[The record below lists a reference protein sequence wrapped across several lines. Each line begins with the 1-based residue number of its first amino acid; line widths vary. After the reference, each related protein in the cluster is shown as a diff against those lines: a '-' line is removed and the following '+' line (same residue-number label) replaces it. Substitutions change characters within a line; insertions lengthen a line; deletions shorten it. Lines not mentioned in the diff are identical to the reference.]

1 MSPSWTFACGLLL
14 LILFGFYFFT
24 DSDRVKRILG
34 SALTVILVSLCLAA
48 AYPPFD
54 VKDANGKVVQV
65 GKIPLGLDLQGGTSF
80 LIRLVAEPDEKG
92 EIKEITS
99 TMVDQA
105 VEVIRKRIDQLG
117 TSEPVITPSG
127 EDRILVQIPGLD
139 TAKLEDTRKHLKQV
153 AKLEFKMVHPRGE
166 AILAGDVPP
175 DPAYTKQIYKDV
187 RNGKEITEQL
197 LIKKRADIPG
207 DMVSGAFATYDQEG
221 WGVNIRFTSRG
232 SEVFGELTAAN
243 IGNRFAI
250 VLDGVVQS
258 APVIRSAIYG
268 GTASITG
275 SFSEEQARSLA
286 SVLENPLATPVVIE
300 EERSASASL
309 GSDSINSGVFAG
321 LLGVTL
327 TVFCVLAYYRF
338 SGVIANIALLINMIL
353 LFGAMGLFQTVLTLP
368 GIAGIIL
375 TLGMAIDANVLIYE
389 RLREELAAGKS
400 IPVAVKA
407 AFEKAFSAIFD
418 SNVTTLITAVI
429 LFWKATGPVKGF
441 AVTLTMG
448 IIASLFTALVVTRN
462 LFEWSLEKGLMK
474 KITMSNL
481 IKATNFDFLG
491 KRRTAITFSL
501 LFIAGSIAV
510 FALRG
515 ERNFGVDFRGGDR
528 LVLEALQT
536 KPTETDVRTALAA
549 AGFSDTVV
557 QTEKSAQKEFL
568 TVRSA
573 QGTSEKITTFLSE
586 KFPEAGFKVEQSERV
601 GSLVGSELAINSLVA
616 LFLGMVGIF
625 IYVTLT
631 FEFSFAVAAIVAL
644 LHDVIITIG
653 CFALFGR
660 EFSLVIVGA
669 VLTIAGYSVN
679 DTIVVFDRIR
689 EGIKNGRRGSILE
702 IMNLSINET
711 LSRTILT
718 GGTTLLTTLGLYIFG
733 GPVLNDFA
741 FAILIGVLVGTY
753 SSIFIAAPIVLW
765 WSGLGGRNLRSE
777 IKRADENATPAVV

>member
-1 MSPSWTFACGLLL
+1 MSPFGTFFTGLLL
-14 LILFGFYFFT
+14 LSLFAWYFFT
-24 DSDRVKRILG
+24 DSDRIKRILG
-34 SALTVILVSLCLAA
+34 TALTVLLVFLCLASV
-48 AYPPFD
+48 YPP
-54 VKDANGKVVQV
+54 KD
-65 GKIPLGLDLQGGTSF
+65 KIQLGLDLQGGTSF
-80 LIRLVAEPDEKG
+80 LIRLIAEPDDKG
-92 EIKEITS
+92 ERREITP

-105 VEVIRKRIDQLG
+105 VEVIRKRVDRMG

-127 EDRILVQIPGLD
+127 SDRILVQIPGLD
-139 TAKLEDTRKHLKQV
+139 TAKLDEARNQLKQV
-153 AKLEFKMVHPRGE
+153 AKLEFKMVHPKSDL
-166 AILAGDVPP
+166 IVAGQEPP
-175 DPAYTKQIYKDV
+175 DPAYKLETYSFERK
-187 RNGKEITEQL
+187 GKPVTEQL
-197 LIKKRADIPG
+197 LVKKKADIPG
-207 DMVSGAFATYDQEG
+207 DMVTAAFATFDQQG
-221 WGVNIRFTSRG
+221 WGINMRFNTKG
-232 SEVFGELTAAN
+232 AELFGELSAAN
-243 IGNRFAI
+243 VGNRFAI

-258 APVIRSAIYG
+258 APEIREAMYG

-275 SFSEEQARSLA
+275 SFSETEARTLA
-286 SVLENPLATPVVIE
+286 SVLENPLATPVTIE

-309 GSDSINSGVFAG
+309 GADSINSGVFAG
-321 LLGVTL
+321 LLGLAL
-327 TVFCVLAYYRF
+327 TVLCVLAYYRF
-338 SGVIANIALLINMIL
+338 SGLIANIALLINLIL
-353 LFGAMGLFQTVLTLP
+353 LFGAMGLFNTVLTLP

-400 IPVAVKA
+400 IEAAVKA
-407 AFEKAFSAIFD
+407 AFDKAFSAIFD
-418 SNVTTLITAVI
+418 SNITTLITAVI

-462 LFEWSLEKGLMK
+462 LFEWALKTGVMK

-491 KRRTAITFSL
+491 KRKAAITLSFL
-501 LFIAGSIAV
+501 VIAGSVAI
-510 FALRG
+510 FAMRG

-528 LVLEALQT
+528 LVMEATQS
-536 KPTETDVRTALAA
+536 KPTENEVRQALTS
-549 AGFSDTVV
+549 AGFNDHVV
-557 QTEKSAQKEFL
+557 QTERSANKEFL
-568 TVRSA
+568 TIRSPID
-573 QGTSEKITTFLSE
+573 TSERISSLLIDTF
-586 KFPEAGFKVEQSERV
+586 PQAAFKVEQSEKV
-601 GSLVGSELAINSLVA
+601 GSLVGSELATNSLIA
-616 LFLGMVGIF
+616 LFLGMVGIL

-669 VLTIAGYSVN
+669 ILTIAGYSVN

-689 EGIKNGRRGSILE
+689 EGIKNGRRGSVIE

-718 GGTTLLTTLGLYIFG
+718 GGTTLLTTLGLYLFG

-765 WSGLGGRNLRSE
+765 WSGLGGRNLRTE
-777 IKRADENATPAVV
+777 IKRAEEDAAPAVV